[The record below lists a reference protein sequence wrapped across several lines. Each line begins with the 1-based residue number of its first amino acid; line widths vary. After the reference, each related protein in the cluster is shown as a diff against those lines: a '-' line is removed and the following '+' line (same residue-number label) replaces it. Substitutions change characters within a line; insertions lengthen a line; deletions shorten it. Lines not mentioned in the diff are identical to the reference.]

1 MRKRNKR
8 NLAIRAA
15 GAAAL
20 AASVLV
26 PLIAFAADG
35 QKTDIDYDVSYLWT
49 RSKDGAFRY
58 KHKVAKVLGPD
69 VAKNLLVVKRR
80 RYYGL
85 VYDRDGSGTEVFK
98 LAKKHTSILR
108 KNGLDGAAPMRS
120 SRWAVIEG
128 KPRPV
133 DQVVLTD
140 VGATADLE
148 DEIERFV
155 RKLRKRGRLRP
166 DETTAWSVY
175 DFASGQKLV
184 TINEDKQLQAA
195 SMVKPFFALA
205 YLHEVR
211 YERKKYTP
219 HAKEMMRRMIQRS
232 NNVATN
238 WVLKEL
244 GGPHRVNKLLRV
256 NYPSIF
262 KKTKVVEYIPP
273 GGRTYKNKASVHDY
287 SRFLYALWQNELPG
301 SWEIKRLMK
310 LPSGDRIFD
319 GASKVPHGT
328 DVYSKT
334 GSTKH
339 LCGDMGILVARGKD
353 GKRYPYTIIGVI
365 EKKKAHPNYTTWIRT
380 RGKVIRDISSLIYE
394 RLARRHNLMRT
405 TQTASRR

>member
-1 MRKRNKR
+1 MRKQNKR
-8 NLAIRAA
+8 NLAIRVA

-20 AASVLV
+20 AASVLM

-35 QKTDIDYDVSYLWT
+35 ENNDIVYDVSYLWT

-58 KHKVAKVLGPD
+58 KKKVARVLGPE
-69 VAKNLLVVKRR
+69 VSKSLLVVKRR

-85 VYDRDGSGTEVFK
+85 VYDRDCAGVEAYK
-98 LAKKHTSILR
+98 LARSHTKTLR
-108 KNGLDGAAPMRS
+108 ENGLDGAAPMRS
-120 SRWAVIEG
+120 SRWAVIDG
-128 KPRPV
+128 KPRLK
-133 DQVVLTD
+133 DQIILSD

-148 DEIERFV
+148 DEIEQFV
-155 RKLRKRGRLRP
+155 RQLRRSGKLRR
-166 DETTAWSVY
+166 DEVTAWSVY

-195 SMVKPFFALA
+195 SMIKPFFALA

-211 YERKKYTP
+211 YNRKKYTP
-219 HAKEMMRRMIQRS
+219 HAKEMMRRMIQKS

-238 WVLKEL
+238 WVLREL
-244 GGPHRVNKLLRV
+244 GGPHRVDRLLRA

-262 KKTKVVEYIPP
+262 KKTKVIEYIPA
-273 GGRTYKNKASVHDY
+273 GGRTYKNKAAVHDY
-287 SRFLYALWQNELPG
+287 SRFLYALWKNELPG

-319 GASKVPHGT
+319 GASKVPNGT
-328 DVYSKT
+328 IVYSKT

-353 GKRYPYTIIGVI
+353 GKRYPYTVIGVI
-365 EKKKAHPNYTTWIRT
+365 EKRSPHPNYTTWIRT

-405 TQTASRR
+405 TQTASAR

>member
-1 MRKRNKR
+1 MRKQNK
-8 NLAIRAA
+8 NKLALRAA

-20 AASVLV
+20 AASVLF

-35 QKTDIDYDVSYLWT
+35 QATGIPYDVSYLWT
-49 RSKDGAFRY
+49 RSKGGAFRY
-58 KHKVAKVLGPD
+58 KEKVSRVLGPN
-69 VAKNLLVVKRR
+69 VAKRLLVVKRR

-85 VYDRDGSGTEVFK
+85 IYDRDSSGKEAFK
-98 LAKKHTSILR
+98 IARRHTKILR
-108 KNGLDGAAPMRS
+108 RKGLDGAAPLRS
-120 SRWAVIEG
+120 SRWAVIDG
-128 KPRPV
+128 KPKLA
-133 DQVVLTD
+133 DQIVLSD

-148 DEIERFV
+148 VAIERHIKKLRRQGKLKPDEI
-155 RKLRKRGRLRP
+155 
-166 DETTAWSVY
+166 TAWSVY

-184 TINEDKQLQAA
+184 TINENKQLQAA

-211 YERKKYTP
+211 YKRKKYTP
-219 HAKEMMRRMIQRS
+219 HAKEMMRRMIQKS

-238 WVLKEL
+238 WVLREL
-244 GGPHRVNKLLRV
+244 GGPHRVNQLLRA

-262 KKTKVVEYIPP
+262 KKTKITEYIPQ
-273 GGRTYKNKASVHDY
+273 GGRTYRNKASVHDY
-287 SRFLYALWQNELPG
+287 SRFLYALWRNDLPG

-328 DVYSKT
+328 IVYSKT

-365 EKKKAHPNYTTWIRT
+365 EKRIPHPNYTTWIRT

-405 TQTASRR
+405 TQTASAR